1 MGPQGC
7 RRNTR
12 SKGSA
17 LGEPSPAPLLA
28 EVPKFIDKDRKC
40 FVSAGVELTAAARA
54 TQTQRERTLQ
64 SHPGS

>member
-28 EVPKFIDKDRKC
+28 EVPKFTDKDRKC

>member
-12 SKGSA
+12 SKESA

-28 EVPKFIDKDRKC
+28 EVPEFTDKDRKC
-40 FVSAGVELTAAARA
+40 FVSAGVELRAAA
-54 TQTQRERTLQ
+54 RTLQ
-64 SHPGS
+64 SHPGSWAQPGGIC

>member
-12 SKGSA
+12 SKEPA
-17 LGEPSPAPLLA
+17 LGKPSPAPGLA
-28 EVPKFIDKDRKC
+28 EVPKFTDKDRKC
-40 FVSAGVELTAAARA
+40 FVRAGAELTAAA
-54 TQTQRERTLQ
+54 RERTLQ